1 MQNEEYSYYKDT
13 LIISCDEENQSGYMK
28 NLKSDGILGL
38 GPITNSINYLIKFK
52 ASTIPMNMIDSI
64 NNYKKT

>member
-1 MQNEEYSYYKDT
+1 
-13 LIISCDEENQSGYMK
+13 MK

-52 ASTIPMNMIDSI
+52 ASRIPMNIIDSI
-64 NNYKKT
+64 NNYKKI

>member
-1 MQNEEYSYYKDT
+1 
-13 LIISCDEENQSGYMK
+13 MK

>member
-1 MQNEEYSYYKDT
+1 
-13 LIISCDEENQSGYMK
+13 MK

-52 ASTIPMNMIDSI
+52 SITIPMNMIDSI